1 MDNHHVVVTYKP
13 GEAKRALIRELLN
26 RDAKLSFLVDMPP
39 GLRQQTLARADVLLS
54 FYPTRELGPSEFGL
68 LTNVKLLQLLLA
80 GADAVPFAGLRED
93 IVIASNAGA
102 YAGPMAEHVLAMT
115 LALAKN
121 LIARHQ
127 ELAMGVFNQPALS
140 RMLQGSRCGILG
152 FGGIG
157 RATARLMRGLG
168 MRIHAV
174 NTSGRTDE
182 PVDFIGT
189 LNDLGEVLA
198 VSDVVVISLP
208 LTKATRGLIG
218 SRELDRMKPDAILIN
233 AARGDIIDE
242 HALYAHLSSHPGF
255 SAGIDAWWIE
265 PFTAGEFRT
274 NYPFLALPNVLGS
287 PHNSTM
293 VPGMNEEGLR
303 RAVEN
308 VNRFLT
314 GGPVRGVVRR
324 EEYI

>member
-1 MDNHHVVVTYKP
+1 
-13 GEAKRALIRELLN
+13 
-26 RDAKLSFLVDMPP
+26 
-39 GLRQQTLARADVLLS
+39 
-54 FYPTRELGPSEFGL
+54 
-68 LTNVKLLQLLLA
+68 
-80 GADAVPFAGLRED
+80 
-93 IVIASNAGA
+93 
-102 YAGPMAEHVLAMT
+102 
-115 LALAKN
+115 
-121 LIARHQ
+121 
-127 ELAMGVFNQPALS
+127 
-140 RMLQGSRCGILG
+140 
-152 FGGIG
+152 
-157 RATARLMRGLG
+157 
-168 MRIHAV
+168 
-174 NTSGRTDE
+174 
-182 PVDFIGT
+182 
-189 LNDLGEVLA
+189 
-198 VSDVVVISLP
+198 VVISLP

-242 HALYAHLSSHPGF
+242 HALYVHLSSHPGF

-293 VPGMNEEGLR
+293 VPGMNKEGLR